1 MVLVRLTKL
10 CCGLRKK
17 KRKQRL
23 VLRILIQAR
32 PRLADMHKH
41 LNYMFDYKDASFYTN
56 YFNEHPLF
64 KLTEEFKETEDEE
77 DKNLYVGYVEVLDTI
92 HPLILRVE
100 IPKSFPHQ
108 HLVFRTKSLS
118 GYPHLI
124 HNGKIKYGDWF
135 CLNTPFAET
144 AKDQLDIEV
153 VRLMEWINHQMRKDL
168 PPNINE
174 KDVVDAL
181 RKANIYEWENLDEV
195 NELQVNAELTFVGDF
210 SNDLEYFKKKVGHLH
225 CIKTRDKRYYAFADN
240 QFTNYEM
247 PYVIVDEYPQN
258 NALRD
263 FVVLRDQYDW
273 DDEMCK
279 HLLPSI
285 LLSRTW
291 QKSGEN
297 GLRFEKSKVDGFCIE
312 NRGKSALLKKYSLE
326 EAIELIEKYNT
337 ALSEEEVYMP
347 AQTELFSE
355 QHSQGEKCS
364 MRLLPRHRELIEKEL
379 NKTKEEVLK
388 NNGYNPWDGINL
400 GSCKSYDEM
409 TDEELEEEAIRQ
421 QEEDY
426 AMYIRPYEYHHFAL
440 GVLSDDKIIWFVL
453 YTNLSVGKYDRIT
466 FDIGIKD
473 LTISKVV
480 SYPLLF
486 LKPQIVDQRLFWG
499 RGKLSDIFQQKRIA
513 LVGLGALGSIV
524 AESLA
529 RSGVTVVGLWDNDIV
544 EPGNICRSTYQLS
557 DIGESKANA
566 LTRKLRLINPFIH
579 AKEIYAHGR
588 WHSNNGLDFSYQGG
602 SFYDNINY
610 ANQEQSLSQIKDYDI
625 IIDCTGS
632 NEMLHF
638 LSYAVP
644 DAIII
649 SLCITNHS
657 NDLLCFTN
665 KNGNPFELRRGYLSR
680 IEQDTKNFYLEG
692 SGCYSPTFLA
702 RNCDISSLVNL
713 AIREIN
719 DAIDKGEVPSSLVL
733 SHNRRGVLID
743 RLVSYKA
750 EGYDIWMTISTETL
764 LDAEEMNDVANGE
777 IGYVFGTYSRD
788 GKLIMVTHIVDA
800 LNARDVLEDAFK
812 TSKGIIDYIGD
823 YRYSGEQPNTYT
835 DNDIETLAAKAEDES
850 INTNNPLLAVRNPDG
865 SVSFFLYINNGLVS
879 LVKQS

>member
-1 MVLVRLTKL
+1 MVLVRLTRR

-17 KRKQRL
+17 RRKQRL

-41 LNYMFDYKDASFYTN
+41 LNYMFDYKDASFYTS
-56 YFNEHPLF
+56 YFSEHPLF

-168 PPNINE
+168 PTNINE

-181 RKANIYEWENLDEV
+181 RKANTYEWENLDEV

-240 QFTNYEM
+240 QFTNYEL
-247 PYVIVDEYPQN
+247 PYIIVEENPKSFETLKDFV
-258 NALRD
+258 ALRN
-263 FVVLRDQYDW
+263 QYGW
-273 DDEMCK
+273 DEEMCK
-279 HLLPSI
+279 HLLPNFN
-285 LLSRTW
+285 LSYTW
-291 QKSGEN
+291 AESSTPISLSGEKT
-297 GLRFEKSKVDGFCIE
+297 LEE
-312 NRGKSALLKKYSLE
+312 SLE
-326 EAIELIEKYNT
+326 IIEKVKKELSKEDAHLLASTEYNASERKPSPNRNEKIPT
-337 ALSEEEVYMP
+337 AI
-347 AQTELFSE
+347 
-355 QHSQGEKCS
+355 
-364 MRLLPRHRELIEKEL
+364 LPKQREILIKEL
-379 NKTKEEVLK
+379 NKLEEQVRK
-388 NNGYNPWDGINL
+388 NNGYNPFEGFYIGPD
-400 GSCKSYDEM
+400 KDFDEM
-409 TDEELEEEAIRQ
+409 TDEELEDEAIRQ

-426 AMYIRPYEYHHFAL
+426 AIYVYPYEYHYFAL
-440 GVLSDDKIIWFVL
+440 GIQIDRKLSWVVLS
-453 YTNLSVGKYDRIT
+453 TNISAGKYDKVT
-466 FDIGIKD
+466 YDIGIKD
-473 LTISKVV
+473 FCLAKLV
-480 SYPLLF
+480 SYPLYIQIPQVINKQLF
-486 LKPQIVDQRLFWG
+486 FG
-499 RGKLSDIFQQKRIA
+499 RGMLSNSFQQKQIA
-513 LVGLGALGSIV
+513 LVGLGAIGSMV
-524 AESLA
+524 AESMA
-529 RSGVTVVGLWDNDIV
+529 RSGVTVIDLWDNDIV
-544 EPGNICRSTYQLS
+544 ESGNICRSAYLLS
-557 DIGESKANA
+557 DIGESKVDAIA
-566 LTRKLRLINPFIH
+566 KRIRYINPFVKTNKI
-579 AKEIYAHGR
+579 KAHGY
-588 WHSNNGLDFSYQGG
+588 WYNHNANYFTYEGG
-602 SFYDNINY
+602 SFYNNINY

>member
-41 LNYMFDYKDASFYTN
+41 LNYMFDYKDASFYTS
-56 YFNEHPLF
+56 YFSEHPLF

-135 CLNTPFAET
+135 CLNTPSAET

-168 PPNINE
+168 PTNINE

-337 ALSEEEVYMP
+337 ALSEEEV
-347 AQTELFSE
+347 
-355 QHSQGEKCS
+355 
-364 MRLLPRHRELIEKEL
+364 
-379 NKTKEEVLK
+379 
-388 NNGYNPWDGINL
+388 
-400 GSCKSYDEM
+400 
-409 TDEELEEEAIRQ
+409 
-421 QEEDY
+421 
-426 AMYIRPYEYHHFAL
+426 
-440 GVLSDDKIIWFVL
+440 
-453 YTNLSVGKYDRIT
+453 
-466 FDIGIKD
+466 
-473 LTISKVV
+473 
-480 SYPLLF
+480 
-486 LKPQIVDQRLFWG
+486 
-499 RGKLSDIFQQKRIA
+499 
-513 LVGLGALGSIV
+513 
-524 AESLA
+524 
-529 RSGVTVVGLWDNDIV
+529 
-544 EPGNICRSTYQLS
+544 
-557 DIGESKANA
+557 
-566 LTRKLRLINPFIH
+566 
-579 AKEIYAHGR
+579 
-588 WHSNNGLDFSYQGG
+588 
-602 SFYDNINY
+602 
-610 ANQEQSLSQIKDYDI
+610 
-625 IIDCTGS
+625 
-632 NEMLHF
+632 
-638 LSYAVP
+638 
-644 DAIII
+644 
-649 SLCITNHS
+649 
-657 NDLLCFTN
+657 
-665 KNGNPFELRRGYLSR
+665 
-680 IEQDTKNFYLEG
+680 
-692 SGCYSPTFLA
+692 
-702 RNCDISSLVNL
+702 
-713 AIREIN
+713 
-719 DAIDKGEVPSSLVL
+719 
-733 SHNRRGVLID
+733 
-743 RLVSYKA
+743 
-750 EGYDIWMTISTETL
+750 
-764 LDAEEMNDVANGE
+764 
-777 IGYVFGTYSRD
+777 
-788 GKLIMVTHIVDA
+788 
-800 LNARDVLEDAFK
+800 
-812 TSKGIIDYIGD
+812 
-823 YRYSGEQPNTYT
+823 
-835 DNDIETLAAKAEDES
+835 
-850 INTNNPLLAVRNPDG
+850 
-865 SVSFFLYINNGLVS
+865 
-879 LVKQS
+879 